1 MLIFNCS
8 KAFAEF
14 IEPKPKDGA
23 PSLVQA
29 PLSPNLADD
38 AELLRNRAGQKPEHL
53 QQWVVHLVRI
63 RRKACIFAMEA
74 NTRYAMVFTGLKK
87 GDLKGFINQL
97 IERLVNEMT
106 FTAGDL
112 GMMVDFDDTMTQFLR
127 RHGDFRFF
135 LRPERS
141 VQAHLKDVVWH
152 LQDQAEMA
160 GELPEGHEECGMFDE
175 FANEILRSTKGQ
187 KGYFVPVEEML
198 CQWLTDYAGLTA
210 QGESKLRAQI
220 RENKRRDM
228 QDRIATIMAE
238 ENAKNTG

>member
-14 IEPKPKDGA
+14 IEPKSKEGTPRLVLAA
-23 PSLVQA
+23 P
-29 PLSPNLADD
+29 SPNLADD
-38 AELLRNRAGQKPEHL
+38 AELLRDNSGQKPAHL

-63 RRKACIFAMEA
+63 RRRACIFAMEA
-74 NTRYAMVFTGLKK
+74 DTRYAMVFTGLKK

-97 IERLVNEMT
+97 IERLANEMA
-106 FTAGDL
+106 FAAGDL
-112 GMMVDFDDTMTQFLR
+112 GMMVDFDAAMEKFLA
-127 RHGDFRFF
+127 RHRDFRFF
-135 LRPERS
+135 LRADRS

-175 FANEILRSTKGQ
+175 SANDILRSTKGR
-187 KGYFVPVEEML
+187 KDYFVPAEEML

-220 RENKRRDM
+220 RANKRRFI
-228 QDRIATIMAE
+228 QD
-238 ENAKNTG
+238 